1 MTTNPASADCRMM
14 RSASYFLVDDVFATA
29 EFYRDVLGFT
39 FDEFFGVPP
48 SFVMVQR
55 DDVNIMFRQV
65 RPPRT
70 PVARP
75 NRTIMDET
83 FDAYVYVS
91 NVDQLAAEL
100 RAKKPILSKDRL
112 IGSMTCESCSCAIAM
127 DTSLPSGRA
136 ESDDPSKIGSMS

>member
-1 MTTNPASADCRMM
+1 MATDPAIADCRMT
-14 RSASYFLVDDVFATA
+14 RSVSYFLVDDVFATA

-75 NRTIMDET
+75 NRTVMDET
-83 FDAYVYVS
+83 FDVYVYVS
-91 NVDQLAAEL
+91 NVDQLAADL
-100 RAKKPILSKDRL
+100 RAKKADIVEGPVDRIYDMREL
-112 IGSMTCESCSCAIAM
+112 LVRDCNGYVIAF
-127 DTSLPSGRA
+127 GQ
-136 ESDDPSKIGSMS
+136 G

>member
-65 RPPRT
+65 WPPRA

-91 NVDQLAAEL
+91 NVDQLATEL
-100 RAKKPILSKDRL
+100 RAKKADIIEGPVDRIYDMREL
-112 IGSMTCESCSCAIAM
+112 LVRDCNGYVIAF
-127 DTSLPSGRA
+127 GQ
-136 ESDDPSKIGSMS
+136 G

>member
-1 MTTNPASADCRMM
+1 MATNPALANCRMT
-14 RSASYFLVDDVFATA
+14 RSVSCFLVDDVIATA

-100 RAKKPILSKDRL
+100 RAKKADIVEGPVDRIYEMREL
-112 IGSMTCESCSCAIAM
+112 LVRDCNGYVIAF
-127 DTSLPSGRA
+127 GQ
-136 ESDDPSKIGSMS
+136 G

>member
-29 EFYRDVLGFT
+29 EFYRDVLGFN

-75 NRTIMDET
+75 NRTIMGET

-100 RAKKPILSKDRL
+100 RAKKADIVEGPVDRIYDMREL
-112 IGSMTCESCSCAIAM
+112 LVRDCNGYVIAF
-127 DTSLPSGRA
+127 GQ
-136 ESDDPSKIGSMS
+136 G

>member
-1 MTTNPASADCRMM
+1 MATDRVPTDCKMT
-14 RSASYFLVDDVFATA
+14 RSACYFLVDDVFTTA

-48 SFVMVQR
+48 SFVLVER
-55 DDVNIMFRQV
+55 DDVSIMFRQV

-75 NRTIMDET
+75 NSTVMGET

-100 RAKKPILSKDRL
+100 RAKKADIVEGPVDRIYEMREL
-112 IGSMTCESCSCAIAM
+112 LVRDCNGYVIAF
-127 DTSLPSGRA
+127 GQ
-136 ESDDPSKIGSMS
+136 G

>member
-55 DDVNIMFRQV
+55 DDVTIMFRQV

-100 RAKKPILSKDRL
+100 RAKKADIVEGPVDRIYDMREL
-112 IGSMTCESCSCAIAM
+112 LVRDCNGYVIAF
-127 DTSLPSGRA
+127 GQ
-136 ESDDPSKIGSMS
+136 G

>member
-1 MTTNPASADCRMM
+1 MATNAAPEDCRMT
-14 RSASYFLVDDVFATA
+14 RSVSYFLVDDVFATA

-75 NRTIMDET
+75 NRTVMDET

-100 RAKKPILSKDRL
+100 RAKKADIVEGPVDRIYGMREL
-112 IGSMTCESCSCAIAM
+112 LVRDCNGYVIAF
-127 DTSLPSGRA
+127 GQ
-136 ESDDPSKIGSMS
+136 G

>member
-1 MTTNPASADCRMM
+1 MATNPVPADCRMM

-48 SFVMVQR
+48 SFVLVNR

-75 NRTIMDET
+75 NPTVMDET
-83 FDAYVYVS
+83 FDVYVYVS

-100 RAKKPILSKDRL
+100 RAKNADIVEGPIDRIYDMREL
-112 IGSMTCESCSCAIAM
+112 LVRDCNGYVIAFGQ
-127 DTSLPSGRA
+127 D
-136 ESDDPSKIGSMS
+136 

>member
-1 MTTNPASADCRMM
+1 MITNPASADCRMM

-100 RAKKPILSKDRL
+100 RAKRADIVEGPVDRIYDMREL
-112 IGSMTCESCSCAIAM
+112 LVRDCNGYVIAF
-127 DTSLPSGRA
+127 GQ
-136 ESDDPSKIGSMS
+136 G

>member
-1 MTTNPASADCRMM
+1 MATNPALATCKMT
-14 RSASYFLVDDVFATA
+14 RSVSYFLVDDVFATA

-39 FDEFFGVPP
+39 FDEFFGIPP
-48 SFVMVQR
+48 SFVMVRR

-65 RPPRT
+65 RPPKT

-75 NRTIMDET
+75 NRTVMDET

-100 RAKKPILSKDRL
+100 RAKKADIVEGPVDRIYDMREL
-112 IGSMTCESCSCAIAM
+112 LVRDCNGYVIAF
-127 DTSLPSGRA
+127 GQ
-136 ESDDPSKIGSMS
+136 G